1 MFYTF
6 AENNKQLTISQDVT
20 FFYKTLRR
28 QNVFISQAIDLLVS
42 YTKLKQPTYGMF
54 SIYS

>member
-20 FFYKTLRR
+20 FFYKTFRR
-28 QNVFISQAIDLLVS
+28 QNVFISQAIDLLVPF
-42 YTKLKQPTYGMF
+42 TKLKQPTYGMF